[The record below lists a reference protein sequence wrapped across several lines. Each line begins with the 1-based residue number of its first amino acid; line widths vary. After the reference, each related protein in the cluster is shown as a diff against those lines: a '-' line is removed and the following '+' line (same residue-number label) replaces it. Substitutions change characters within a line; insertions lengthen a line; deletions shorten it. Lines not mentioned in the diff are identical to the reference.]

1 MKNKRIRKAMTDA
14 GINQTELAEILGW
27 NITKLSYTMSVEL
40 SVHEQNE
47 IVKKIREWAAL
58 RKRGTA

>member
-1 MKNKRIRKAMTDA
+1 MTDA
-14 GINQTELAEILGW
+14 GINQTELADILDI
-27 NITKLSYTMSVEL
+27 NITKLSYAMQFEL

-47 IVKKIREWAAL
+47 IVKKIREWDAL

>member
-1 MKNKRIRKAMTDA
+1 MKNKRIRKAMADA
-14 GINQTELAEILGW
+14 GINQNELAEILGW

>member
-1 MKNKRIRKAMTDA
+1 MTDA
-14 GINQTELAEILGW
+14 GINQTELAEILGI
-27 NITKLSYTMSVEL
+27 NITRLSYALSYEL

-47 IVKKIREWAAL
+47 MVKRIREWDAL

>member
-1 MKNKRIRKAMTDA
+1 MADA
-14 GINQTELAEILGW
+14 GINQNELAEILGW